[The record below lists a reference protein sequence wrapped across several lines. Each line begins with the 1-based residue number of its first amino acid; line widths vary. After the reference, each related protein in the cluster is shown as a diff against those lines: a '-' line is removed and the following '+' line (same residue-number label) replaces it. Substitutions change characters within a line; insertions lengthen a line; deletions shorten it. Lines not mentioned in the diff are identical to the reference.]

1 MLLAGAVAVAL
12 AFMPTPYWIIAP
24 GSAVDLSKAVAVDG
38 HAPPADRFFLTD
50 VTVQHASALT
60 LAAGLLPGFR
70 LVKQDALIPRGV
82 PIRVYDRVLA
92 DAMNESQDVAA
103 VVAERA
109 AGLRVADP
117 PRHVYIG
124 EILPASRAVKALRVG
139 DEVISIGSKRITAP
153 SQILDAIAPLAADV
167 AVSIAVRRGSS
178 VIAVRVR
185 TMHLSQGTR
194 LGIALESRAERPALP
209 VPVRFTLDN
218 VSGSSGGLMFALQI
232 YGALRGDR
240 RHQGT
245 SIAGTGTI
253 QSDGSVGPIEG
264 ALQKLIAAKRAGVR
278 IFLVPKA
285 NAGEIASE
293 REVRVVPVGTFRDAL
308 AALPT

>member
-1 MLLAGAVAVAL
+1 MAL
-12 AFMPTPYWIIAP
+12 AFTPTPYWIIAP

-38 HAPPADRFFLTD
+38 HAPPTDRFFLTD

-70 LVKQDALIPRGV
+70 LVRQDALIPSGV
-82 PIRVYDRVLA
+82 PVRVYDRVLV

-103 VVAERA
+103 LVAERA

-117 PRHVYIG
+117 PRHVYIT
-124 EILPASRAVKALRVG
+124 EILPASHAAKTLRVG
-139 DEVISIGSKRITAP
+139 DEVISVGGKRIVAP
-153 SQILDAIAPLAADV
+153 SQVLGLVSPLAADV
-167 AVSIAVRRGSS
+167 AVPVAVRRGG
-178 VIAVRVR
+178 VGIAVNVR
-185 TMHLSQGTR
+185 TMRLAQGTR

-209 VPVRFTLDN
+209 VAVRFTLDN

-232 YGALRGDR
+232 YSALRGDR

-253 QSDGSVGPIEG
+253 ESDGSVGPIEG
-264 ALQKLIAAKRAGVR
+264 TLQKLIAAKRAGAR

-285 NAGEIASE
+285 NAAEIASE
-293 REVRVVPVGTFRDAL
+293 REVRIVPVGSFRDAL
-308 AALPT
+308 AALPG